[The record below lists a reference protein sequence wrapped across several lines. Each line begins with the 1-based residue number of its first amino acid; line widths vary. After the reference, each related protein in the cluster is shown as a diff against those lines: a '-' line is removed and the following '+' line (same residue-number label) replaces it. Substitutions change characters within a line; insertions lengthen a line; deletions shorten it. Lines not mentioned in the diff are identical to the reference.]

1 MKIIDLNNNDIILE
15 KSYIALGN
23 FDGLHI
29 AHMEIIDNLVKESK
43 KDGISSSVLIFK
55 NHTLRELKKLNFEVL
70 TSLDQKIDILNKANI
85 DYIYLIDFKD
95 IKDLAPSEFLLFLKE
110 RLKIEGVF
118 VGYDYRFGKGA
129 KASIDE
135 LLNNHLNIKIFKQE
149 PVYYNNEVVSS
160 TKIKDLIKNNELSFA
175 EKLLGRPYYLDG
187 IVDHGKKMGSKLGF
201 PTANIKL
208 SENYVLPPEGVYVSQ
223 VIINDKNY
231 IAATSLGL
239 NYTFNEKIPKI
250 EAHILDFDRIIY
262 DEKISINFIEKIRDM
277 KKFESVDEL
286 IEIVNKDIS
295 YVRNFRDNL

>member
-43 KDGISSSVLIFK
+43 KDGIASSVLIFK
-55 NHTLRELKKLNFEVL
+55 NHTLRELKNSDFEVL
-70 TSLDQKIDILNKANI
+70 TNLDQKINILDKANV

-95 IKDLAPSEFLLFLKE
+95 IKDLSPSYFLLFLKE
-110 RLKIEGVF
+110 KLKIEGVF

-175 EKLLGRPYYLDG
+175 EKLLGRSYYIDG

-223 VIINDKNY
+223 VIINDKKY
-231 IAATSLGL
+231 IAASSLGI

-295 YVRNFRDNL
+295 YVRNFRNNL